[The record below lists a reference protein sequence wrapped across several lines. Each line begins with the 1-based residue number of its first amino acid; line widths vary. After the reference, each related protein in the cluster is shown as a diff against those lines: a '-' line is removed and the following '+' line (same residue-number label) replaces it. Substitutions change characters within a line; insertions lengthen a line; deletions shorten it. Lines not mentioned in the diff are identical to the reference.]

1 MNVNCGSPISSQ
13 QLVEYWAGELDAA
26 AVDQIDEHV
35 MGCDVCAAASARVA
49 ALREAVREFIP
60 TMLSRGQVEAL
71 RARGLRIVENPV
83 RPETRE
89 LAVFGAQTD
98 LLIHRLG
105 GLDLSRVQ
113 TAQVTVSVEP
123 TGEVLTVEPNAPFER
138 EAGEILICCQRHF
151 SIYPSNVVFDVRL
164 VEVGGAE
171 RNARY
176 VVPHL
181 FE

>member
-1 MNVNCGSPISSQ
+1 MNASCASPLSQ
-13 QLVEYWAGELDAA
+13 ELLVDYWSGELDAA
-26 AVDQIDEHV
+26 AVDGIDEHV

-49 ALREAVREFIP
+49 ALREAVREIIP
-60 TMLSRGQVEAL
+60 VVLSRDEVEAL
-71 RARGLRIVENPV
+71 RQRGLRVVENPV
-83 RPETRE
+83 RPETAA
-89 LAVFGAQTD
+89 LAVFGANVD

-123 TGEVLTVEPNAPFER
+123 TGEVLTVEANAPFER
-138 EAGEILICCQRHF
+138 EAGEILIACQRHF
-151 SIYPSNVVFDVRL
+151 SAYPSKVVFDVQL
-164 VEVGGAE
+164 VETGGA
-171 RNARY
+171 RQNARY